1 MLTYKE
7 LFQKLMKL
15 PNVLLENAD
24 TSSIIVDWET
34 MNNIFS
40 VYEIFD
46 IMYFGNKKDTQSTDV
61 YADFLAHD
69 KHAGVWYLAVK
80 IR

>member
-1 MLTYKE
+1 MTYKE
-7 LFQKLMKL
+7 LFKKLMKL

-24 TSSIIVDWET
+24 SSSIIVDWET
-34 MNNIFS
+34 MNDVFS
-40 VYEIFD
+40 AYEIFD
-46 IMYFGNKKDTQSTDV
+46 IKYFGNKKDAHSADV

-80 IR
+80 IN